1 MDDVEVEN
9 VPYNVIPVTE
19 YDPFEVRKYSR
30 IVSYYKIMSTC
41 YKSDFVAS
49 GKLYI
54 INEEFH
60 AKPCFKYS
68 VKRNEVIIGMSIQTL
83 PDVQLFSWPC
93 NDT

>member
-1 MDDVEVEN
+1 MEN
-9 VPYNVIPVTE
+9 GPYNVIPVTE

-30 IVSYYKIMSTC
+30 IIFVSYYKIMSTR

-60 AKPCFKYS
+60 AKLCFKYS
-68 VKRNEVIIGMSIQTL
+68 VKRNESHHR
-83 PDVQLFSWPC
+83 DVHS
-93 NDT
+93 NTS

>member
-1 MDDVEVEN
+1 MDDAKVEN
-9 VPYNVIPVTE
+9 VPYNVVPVTE

-30 IVSYYKIMSTC
+30 IVSYMYYKIMSIR

-60 AKPCFKYS
+60 AKRCFK
-68 VKRNEVIIGMSIQTL
+68 
-83 PDVQLFSWPC
+83 
-93 NDT
+93 

>member
-1 MDDVEVEN
+1 MDDVKVET

-19 YDPFEVRKYSR
+19 YDPFEVRKYFR

-41 YKSDFVAS
+41 YRSDFVAS

-68 VKRNEVIIGMSIQTL
+68 VKITKSTQGCPLL
-83 PDVQLFSWPC
+83 PDVQLFLLAL
-93 NDT
+93 